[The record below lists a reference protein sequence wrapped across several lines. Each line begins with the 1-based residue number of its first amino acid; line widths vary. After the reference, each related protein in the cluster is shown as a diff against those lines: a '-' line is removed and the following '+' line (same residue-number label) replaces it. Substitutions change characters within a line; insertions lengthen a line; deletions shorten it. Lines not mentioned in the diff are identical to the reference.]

1 MLVGGLGVNTI
12 LVLLSSPGRG
22 IPAPCFLLCSFNI
35 EINIHNT
42 YVFFMDFI
50 VFHWFSCNFM
60 DFHIFIHIFTNFHRC
75 LHILPHNQR
84 IHTLIALLIYKLS
97 CKQTS
102 SLNKTEN
109 TSSLVLA
116 RNSFPR
122 LNLYLFSFPVEKWYY
137 FGLSKGGQ
145 VVTPNLPTNIVPTNI
160 ARVKLSGEIP
170 RKSLWAGEFQPLKLR
185 LCSSQTLWDRNS

>member
-1 MLVGGLGVNTI
+1 
-12 LVLLSSPGRG
+12 
-22 IPAPCFLLCSFNI
+22 
-35 EINIHNT
+35 
-42 YVFFMDFI
+42 
-50 VFHWFSCNFM
+50 M

-122 LNLYLFSFPVEKWYY
+122 LNYTYFRFLSRSDIILDLVRGGRWLRPISLLTLSLLTLLESNFP
-137 FGLSKGGQ
+137 G
-145 VVTPNLPTNIVPTNI
+145 
-160 ARVKLSGEIP
+160 
-170 RKSLWAGEFQPLKLR
+170 KSLGNPYGPG
-185 LCSSQTLWDRNS
+185 NSNP